1 MLQQAI
7 IALLVVGAAGYVAWT
22 FMPLPRRQRLLDA
35 LAAHG
40 ILVQAAAKHRA
51 RLAAPGCGNC
61 GAAGEH
67 RRDR

>member
-51 RLAAPGCGNC
+51 RLAAPG
-61 GAAGEH
+61 
-67 RRDR
+67 